1 MIRYFH
7 STKMENKMKKKIICL
22 TALLILSCMM
32 LSSCITDMFGDA
44 GITMAPGAE
53 TKPTPDSTA
62 APEETEKKDE
72 EPVFGSRP
80 SYSGIKL
87 SDYISVDY
95 KGITFEVDS
104 LPPEVNEQSVSA
116 NISGLIDYYV
126 TNYGFDCKHTLVTEG
141 VVEEWDFV
149 EIGFVG
155 KIDGVA
161 FEGGTSTK
169 NVGMIVNEHDSGY
182 ISGFAAGIIGA
193 QLGTTVEVPVTFP
206 EDYSATDLAGKDA
219 IFEITVHG
227 KKVYD
232 ITDDVI
238 STLTSGDY
246 KTFADFK
253 EYYKGYLAELY
264 DSELLNEFSTVAID
278 LLAEK
283 ASVISYPNEQF
294 LYYYNSNVN
303 YAYIK
308 AEQLGLSY
316 EDYVTQTGETDEV
329 LREKAKKEVLNDMIV
344 YYILEA
350 EGKTYTDEEYNE
362 ALDYYVNYYNNMG
375 YKYDRATI
383 EAAFEMN
390 YYPGYLR
397 HQFNLERVYSIV
409 YETAN
414 IVAKN

>member
-1 MIRYFH
+1 
-7 STKMENKMKKKIICL
+7 MKKKLICSA
-22 TALLILSCMM
+22 ALLILCCT
-32 LSSCITDMFGDA
+32 LLTSCITSMMGEV
-44 GITMAPGAE
+44 GITMAPGAD
-53 TKPTPDSTA
+53 TKDIANNTT
-62 APEETEKKDE
+62 APEETEKKDDA
-72 EPVFGSRP
+72 PVYGSRP
-80 SYSGIKL
+80 SYAGLNL

-104 LPPEVNEQSVSA
+104 LPPEVNDKSVSA

-126 TNYGFDCKHTLVTEG
+126 NNYGFSCSHTLVTEG

-169 NVGMIVNEHDSGY
+169 NVGMIVNEHDSRY
-182 ISGFAAGIIGA
+182 IPGFAAGIIGA
-193 QLGTTVEVPVTFP
+193 TVGTTVEVPVTFP
-206 EDYSATDLAGKDA
+206 ENYQATDLAGKDA
-219 IFEITVHG
+219 IFEITVYG

-232 ITDDVI
+232 ITDTTID
-238 STLTSGDY
+238 TLTSGDY
-246 KTFADFK
+246 KTLADFK
-253 EYYKGYLAELY
+253 EYYKDYLTDLY
-264 DSELLNEFSTVAID
+264 DSELLSTFSKKALE

-283 ASVISYPNEQF
+283 ASVVSYPNEQY

-308 AEQLGLSY
+308 AQQLGLSY
-316 EDYVTQTGETDEV
+316 EDYVSQTGETDDV
-329 LREKAKKEVLNDMIV
+329 LREQAKKDVLNDMIV

-350 EGKTYTDEEYNE
+350 EGKAYTDEEYNE
-362 ALDYYVNYYNNMG
+362 ALDYYVSYYNSMG

-397 HQFNLERVYSIV
+397 YQFNLERVYSIV
-409 YETAN
+409 YEAAN
-414 IVAKN
+414 IVVKN

>member
-1 MIRYFH
+1 
-7 STKMENKMKKKIICL
+7 MKKKLICL
-22 TALLILSCMM
+22 TALLILSCMTFT
-32 LSSCITDMFGDA
+32 SCITNMLGEV

-53 TKPTPDSTA
+53 TKPKPDTTT
-62 APEETEKKDE
+62 APEETEKRE
-72 EPVFGSRP
+72 EDPVFGSKP
-80 SYSGIKL
+80 SYAGLNL

-95 KGITFEVDS
+95 KGLTFRVDS
-104 LPPEVNEQSVSA
+104 LPPEVNDLSVDA

-126 TNYGFDCKHTLVTEG
+126 TNYGLDCKYTLVTEG
-141 VVEEWDFV
+141 TVAEWDFV

-182 ISGFAAGIIGA
+182 IPGFAVGIIGA

-206 EDYSATDLAGKDA
+206 ENYHAANMAGKDA

-232 ITDDVI
+232 ITDTVI
-238 STLTSGDY
+238 NTLTGGDY
-246 KTFADFK
+246 KTLAEFK
-253 EYYKGYLAELY
+253 EYYKEYLSDLY
-264 DSELLNEFSTVAID
+264 DSELLSAFSEKALE

-283 ASVISYPNEQF
+283 TSVLSYPNEQY
-294 LYYYNSNVN
+294 LYYYNSYVS
-303 YAYIK
+303 YAHLK

-316 EDYVTQTGETDEV
+316 EDYVSQTLETDEV

-344 YYILEA
+344 YYVLEA
-350 EGKTYTDEEYNE
+350 EGKNYTDDEYNQ
-362 ALDYYVNYYNNMG
+362 ALDTLIERYKNQYG
-375 YKYDRATI
+375 YSVDRKTI
-383 EAAFEMN
+383 ESAYEMN

-397 HQFNLERVYSIV
+397 YQFNLERVFTIA
-409 YETAN
+409 YESAN
-414 IVAKN
+414 IVVKN

>member
-1 MIRYFH
+1 
-7 STKMENKMKKKIICL
+7 MKKKIISL

-32 LSSCITDMFGDA
+32 FTSCITSMLGEV

-53 TKPTPDSTA
+53 TKPKPDSTT
-62 APEETEKKDE
+62 APEETDNKTN

-80 SYSGIKL
+80 SYAGVKL

-104 LPPEVNEQSVSA
+104 LPPEVNEQSINA

-141 VVEEWDFV
+141 TVAEWDFV

-155 KIDGVA
+155 KLDGVA

-182 ISGFAAGIIGA
+182 IPGFAAGIIGA
-193 QLGTTVEVPVTFP
+193 KLGTTVEVPVTFP
-206 EDYSATDLAGKDA
+206 ENYHATNLAGKEA
-219 IFEITVHG
+219 IFEITVYG

-238 STLTSGDY
+238 NSLTSGDY
-246 KTFADFK
+246 KTLAEFK
-253 EYYKGYLAELY
+253 EYYKEYLTDLY
-264 DSELLNEFSTVAID
+264 DSEILNAFSQAALD
-278 LLAEK
+278 LLIKK
-283 ASVISYPNEQF
+283 ASVVSYPNDQF

-308 AEQLGLSY
+308 AEQLGMSFD
-316 EDYVTQTGETDEV
+316 DYVTQTGETDEV
-329 LREKAKKEVLNDMIV
+329 LREKAKQEVLKDMII

-350 EGKTYTDEEYNE
+350 EGKAYTDEEYNK
-362 ALDYYVNYYNNMG
+362 ALDEYVNYYNSMG

-397 HQFNLERVYSIV
+397 YQFNLERVYQIV
-409 YETAN
+409 YESAN